1 MSTHT
6 LATQRN
12 ETLTEQVT
20 EAIRS
25 FAGRVLEAEAPRRA
39 GRGISSNQ
47 LVQLT
52 MTSFV
57 KALLEDNAVA
67 HHQRTV
73 LAHLL
78 LTANLLKA
86 GAGES
91 MQALALGGKAD
102 DPLLS
107 SEDAAKLLHVS
118 RTHINMLMDTGKLG
132 EITRTHGG
140 HRRIARAAVLEYKAE
155 SKGRRANG
163 MKAMVEATD
172 RLGLYDA
179 EAAELRAAMKGKR
192 A

>member
-1 MSTHT
+1 MSTHM

-12 ETLTEQVT
+12 ETLAEQVT

-86 GAGES
+86 GAGE
-91 MQALALGGKAD
+91 
-102 DPLLS
+102 
-107 SEDAAKLLHVS
+107 
-118 RTHINMLMDTGKLG
+118 
-132 EITRTHGG
+132 
-140 HRRIARAAVLEYKAE
+140 
-155 SKGRRANG
+155 
-163 MKAMVEATD
+163 
-172 RLGLYDA
+172 
-179 EAAELRAAMKGKR
+179 
-192 A
+192 

>member
-1 MSTHT
+1 MSTDM
-6 LATQRN
+6 LATQRD
-12 ETLTEQVT
+12 ETLAEQVT
-20 EAIRS
+20 ETLRS
-25 FAGRVLEAEAPRRA
+25 FASRVPEADAPRGA
-39 GRGISSNQ
+39 GRGLPSNQ
-47 LVQLT
+47 LVQRT

-57 KALLEDNAVA
+57 KALLEDNAIA

-91 MQALALGGKAD
+91 THALALGGEVD

-107 SEDAAKLLHVS
+107 SEVAAKLLHVS

-140 HRRIARAAVLEYKAE
+140 HRRISRAAVLEYKTE
-155 SKGRRANG
+155 SKRRRANG